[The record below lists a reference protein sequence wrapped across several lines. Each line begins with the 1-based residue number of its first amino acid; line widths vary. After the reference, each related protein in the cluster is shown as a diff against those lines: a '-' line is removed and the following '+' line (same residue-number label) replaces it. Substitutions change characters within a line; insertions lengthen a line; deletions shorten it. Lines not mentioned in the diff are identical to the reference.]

1 MQKLSNDAKQNK
13 RKYIMEYNKKNY
25 KRVPLD
31 ISFKMYDDIK
41 AAADTCGESVNG
53 YIKKAI
59 DDRLSKDNML

>member
-31 ISFKMYDDIK
+31 ISFKKYDEIK
-41 AAADTCGESVNG
+41 AAAEKCGDSVNG